1 MTNPRQERASKPNEA
16 AARTLAEVV
25 EKFTRISATPAY
37 KLVAREIERRILSGR
52 IRPGDPIGTEA
63 ELVSQLG
70 VNRSTVREGIRLL
83 EQGGLVRRDSNRR
96 LSVGLP
102 HYDRLAT
109 RASRA
114 LVLHQVTFRELY
126 EAALALQMA
135 TMDGATERAAPD
147 VIAALETNV
156 ARTARVLDDPA
167 AVAALDTEFHALIGK
182 ASQNRVLQLAREP
195 SDLLIFPTT
204 ELILRK
210 VKEGA
215 ARLLEAHRMMLDAIR
230 RRDKDAGR
238 LWARRHIN
246 DWRKGFERAGNDL
259 DQPIDRIYLGS
270 FADAERTAD

>member
-1 MTNPRQERASKPNEA
+1 MQNSRQERAPKIRGPA
-16 AARTLAEVV
+16 ALTSTQAV
-25 EKFTRISATPAY
+25 EKFARISPTPAY
-37 KLVAREIERRILSGR
+37 KLVAREIERRILSGK
-52 IRPGDPIGTEA
+52 IQPGDPIGTEA

-126 EAALALQMA
+126 EAAIALQIA
-135 TMDGATERAAPD
+135 TMDGAAERATPEM
-147 VIAALETNV
+147 IAALDTNV

-167 AVAALDTEFHALIGK
+167 AVAQLDTEFHALIGK

-195 SDLLIFPTT
+195 SDMLIFPTT

-230 RRDKDAGR
+230 RHDQDAGR

-259 DQPIDRIYLGS
+259 DQPIDRIYLRS
-270 FADAERTAD
+270 VADVETRSD